1 LARLD
6 PAIHVPD
13 TASARVK
20 IGVDHRVKPGDDDEE
35 AEAMDFDLTEEQRL
49 LRDSVER
56 LLADHYGFDKRRSYL
71 AEPEGWSRGL
81 WAQYAELGLLGL
93 PFPEDYAG
101 FGGGPIEVMLVMEA
115 FGRVLAL
122 EPYLATV
129 VLCGT
134 ALRLA
139 GNEEQKSAILPQIAE
154 GGMILA
160 FAHGERQARY
170 DLSDVLTTAK
180 PKGRGWVLD
189 GAKSVALHGDSAQ
202 RLVVSARTTGE
213 RDDPDGITLFIIDA
227 AANGVARRGYPM
239 RDGTRAA
246 EISFGG
252 VEVGE
257 EDVLGEVGAG
267 FPVIERVV
275 EAGIAA
281 TAAEAVGAMEA
292 MQAMTLEYLK
302 TRTQFGRPIGQN
314 QALQHRAT
322 EMLMELERGRSM
334 AMLAAMMV
342 EEPDA
347 AERAHNIAMA
357 KVGVGQASKFVSQ
370 NAIQLHGGIG
380 MTEEYAVGH
389 YFRRCMV
396 IEHTFGD
403 TAHHLSRL
411 ADQVR

>member
-1 LARLD
+1 
-6 PAIHVPD
+6 
-13 TASARVK
+13 
-20 IGVDHRVKPGDDDEE
+20 
-35 AEAMDFDLTEEQRL
+35 MDFELTGEQRL

-56 LLADHYGFDKRRSYL
+56 LVADHYGFDKRRTYL
-71 AEPEGWSRGL
+71 AQRDGWSRTL

-93 PFPEDYAG
+93 PFAEDYGG

-129 VLCGT
+129 VLGGA

-139 GNEEQKSAILPQIAE
+139 GNEAQKSAILPQITE
-154 GGMILA
+154 GGMLLA

-180 PKGRGWVLD
+180 PKGGGWLLD
-189 GAKSVALHGDSAQ
+189 GAKSVVLHGDSAD
-202 RLVVSARTTGE
+202 RLIVSARTAGE
-213 RDDPDGITLFIIDA
+213 RDDVDGMTLFIVDA
-227 AANGVARRGYPM
+227 AANGVARRSYPM
-239 RDGTRAA
+239 RDGMRAA
-246 EISFGG
+246 EISLSG
-252 VEVGE
+252 VEVGA
-257 EDVLGEVGAG
+257 EDVLGEVGAA
-267 FPVIERVV
+267 FPIIERVV

-281 TAAEAVGAMEA
+281 TCAEAVGAMET

-302 TRTQFGRPIGQN
+302 TRQQFGRPIGQN
-314 QALQHRAT
+314 QVLQHRAT

-342 EEPDA
+342 DEPDP

-357 KVGVGQASKFVSQ
+357 KVGIGQASKFVAQ

-396 IEHTFGD
+396 IEHMFGD
-403 TAHHLSRL
+403 PTYHLSRL
-411 ADQVR
+411 AEGVR

>member
-1 LARLD
+1 
-6 PAIHVPD
+6 
-13 TASARVK
+13 
-20 IGVDHRVKPGDDDEE
+20 
-35 AEAMDFDLTEEQRL
+35 MDFELSEEQRL

-56 LLADHYGFDKRRSYL
+56 LLGDRYGFDKRRAYL
-71 AEPEGWSRGL
+71 TEPDGWSRAL
-81 WAQYAELGLLGL
+81 WSQYAELGLLGL
-93 PFPEDYAG
+93 PFAESYGG
-101 FGGGPIEVMLVMEA
+101 FGGGPIDVMLVMEA

-129 VLCGT
+129 VLAGT

-139 GNEEQKSAILPQIAE
+139 GSEAQKSAILPQIVE
-154 GGMILA
+154 GKLNLA
-160 FAHGERQARY
+160 FAHSERQARY
-170 DLSDVLTTAK
+170 DLSDVLTTAR
-180 PKGRGWVLD
+180 PKGAGWALD
-189 GAKSVALHGDSAQ
+189 GAKSVVLHGDSAQ
-202 RLVVSARTTGE
+202 LLVVSARTAGE
-213 RDDPDGITLFIIDA
+213 RDDHGGITLFLVDLG
-227 AANGVARRGYPM
+227 ANGVARRSYPM

-246 EISFGG
+246 EISLSG
-252 VEVGE
+252 VEVGPK
-257 EDVLGEVGAG
+257 DLLGEVGAAL
-267 FPVIERVV
+267 PIIERVV

-292 MQAMTLEYLK
+292 MQTMTLEYLK
-302 TRTQFGRPIGQN
+302 TRQQFGRPIGQN
-314 QALQHRAT
+314 QVLQHRAA

-347 AERAHNIAMA
+347 AERAHNISMA
-357 KVGVGQASKFVSQ
+357 KVGIGQASKFVSQ

-396 IEHTFGD
+396 IEHMFGD

-411 ADQVR
+411 ADEVE